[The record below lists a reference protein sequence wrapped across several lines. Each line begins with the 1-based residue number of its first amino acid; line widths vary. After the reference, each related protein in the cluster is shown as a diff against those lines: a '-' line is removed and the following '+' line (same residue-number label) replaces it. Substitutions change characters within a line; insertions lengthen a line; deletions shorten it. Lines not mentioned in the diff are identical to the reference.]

1 MEVTTSNENE
11 QTPPAAEAEQNAADE
26 ASRAAAAVVDE
37 VAAAIEDLTRASAD
51 AARHEV
57 ETTRD
62 ILQVGLNTG
71 VQALEC
77 AADQVTKVVGF
88 TGPRAEELAR
98 RSSENLEGVAQAS
111 AVLARGAQ
119 EVSQELL
126 GLAQERS
133 RTAMEGLNR
142 LAACR
147 SVQALMAA
155 QSDLLRDNVVLAIHT
170 NRRIAALSVR
180 VADEAAQ
187 ALQADADETG
197 DRVRRAA

>member
-1 MEVTTSNENE
+1 M
-11 QTPPAAEAEQNAADE
+11 
-26 ASRAAAAVVDE
+26 
-37 VAAAIEDLTRASAD
+37 
-51 AARHEV
+51 
-57 ETTRD
+57 
-62 ILQVGLNTG
+62 
-71 VQALEC
+71 
-77 AADQVTKVVGF
+77 
-88 TGPRAEELAR
+88 
-98 RSSENLEGVAQAS
+98 AQAS

-155 QSDLLRDNVVLAIHT
+155 QSDLMRDNLQLAIHT

-180 VADEAAQ
+180 VAD
-187 ALQADADETG
+187 
-197 DRVRRAA
+197 

>member
-1 MEVTTSNENE
+1 MEVTTLNENE

-26 ASRAAAAVVDE
+26 AARAAAAVVDE

-51 AARHEV
+51 ATRHDV

-62 ILQVGLNTG
+62 TVQVGLNTA
-71 VQALEC
+71 VQALER

-88 TGPRAEELAR
+88 TGPEAETLAC
-98 RSSENLEGVAQAS
+98 RSSANLEAVAQAS
-111 AVLARGAQ
+111 TVLARGAQ

-133 RTAMEGLNR
+133 RTAMEGLSR

-155 QSDLLRDNVVLAIHT
+155 QSDLLRDNVALAIHT

-187 ALQADADETG
+187 ALQAQADETR
-197 DRVRRAA
+197 DRIRRAA

>member
-1 MEVTTSNENE
+1 M
-11 QTPPAAEAEQNAADE
+11 
-26 ASRAAAAVVDE
+26 
-37 VAAAIEDLTRASAD
+37 
-51 AARHEV
+51 
-57 ETTRD
+57 
-62 ILQVGLNTG
+62 VGL
-71 VQALEC
+71 
-77 AADQVTKVVGF
+77 

-98 RSSENLEGVAQAS
+98 RSSETFEAVAQAS

-133 RTAMEGLNR
+133 RTAVEGLNR

-147 SVQALMAA
+147 SVQALVAA
-155 QSDLLRDNVVLAIHT
+155 QSDLLRDNVALAIHT
-170 NRRIAALSVR
+170 NQRIAALSVR

-187 ALQADADETG
+187 VLQTQAGETG

>member
-1 MEVTTSNENE
+1 MEVTTPNENGPP
-11 QTPPAAEAEQNAADE
+11 PPAAEAEQTAADK
-26 ASRAAAAVVDE
+26 AARAADAVVEE
-37 VAAAIEDLTRASAD
+37 VAAVSADLTRASDD
-51 AARHEV
+51 ATRHEV

-62 ILQVGLNTG
+62 TLQAGLNTAA
-71 VQALEC
+71 QAFEC
-77 AADQVTKVVGF
+77 AADQVTKVVGL

-98 RSSENLEGVAQAS
+98 RSSETFEAVAQAS

-147 SVQALMAA
+147 SVQALVAA
-155 QSDLLRDNVVLAIHT
+155 QSDLLRDNVALAIHT
-170 NRRIAALSVR
+170 NQRIAALLVR

-187 ALQADADETG
+187 VLQTQAGETG